1 MQYTFA
7 KATIEGI
14 STRILLL
21 KPSSSIEI
29 LSSISDKV
37 FKSDLRKKGN
47 LGKLKSKEKETL
59 QALAYYFF

>member
-21 KPSSSIEI
+21 KPSSSREI
-29 LSSISDKV
+29 LSSISDEIL
-37 FKSDLRKKGN
+37 KSDLRRKGN

>member
-21 KPSSSIEI
+21 KPSSSREI

>member
-37 FKSDLRKKGN
+37 LKSDLRKKGN